1 MGKSLKKVFLSLACA
16 CFLFAVGCP
25 TTNWA
30 HNRRHFKKI
39 REELRELHKEIDRV
53 FFDLEYDPSEHK

>member
-1 MGKSLKKVFLSLACA
+1 MRKVLIFMAGLFLAGTIG
-16 CFLFAVGCP
+16 GCL

-39 REELRELHKEIDRV
+39 REELRELHIEIDRV
-53 FFDLEYDPSEHK
+53 FFDLDPDPGDEI